1 MNPLS
6 EGEVNATS
14 KGNSLV
20 NKGDKGIESTV
31 TNNHRINI
39 ANRQTTVWDYICK
52 GMQIND
58 IACNLGVDKSTVS
71 KDVKFLVRDSQK
83 YLNDM
88 AKLTLPFM
96 YRQSIEGMQQI
107 LLECWARHRK
117 DGNLFA
123 LRLALDCHKEIFNQV
138 ANGVSVLAV
147 KKITERANA
156 LRLVGSGN
164 NDRNSESR
172 NLIT

>member
-1 MNPLS
+1 
-6 EGEVNATS
+6 
-14 KGNSLV
+14 
-20 NKGDKGIESTV
+20 V

-39 ANRQTTVWDYICK
+39 TNGRTTVWDYICK
-52 GMQIND
+52 GMQMSE
-58 IACNLGVDKSTVS
+58 IAANLGVDKSTIS
-71 KDVKFLVRDSQK
+71 KDIKFLVRDSQK

-88 AKLTLPFM
+88 AKQTLPFM

-123 LRLALDCHKEIFNQV
+123 LRLALDCHKEIFNQA

-147 KKITERANA
+147 KKITENANA
-156 LRLVGSGN
+156 SLGTR
-164 NDRNSESR
+164 
-172 NLIT
+172 

>member
-1 MNPLS
+1 MLNCVM
-6 EGEVNATS
+6 EGEINTTTKACL
-14 KGNSLV
+14 LV
-20 NKGDKGIESTV
+20 NKGNKGIESTV
-31 TNNHRINI
+31 ANNHRINI
-39 ANRQTTVWDYICK
+39 ANRRTTVWGYVCK

-58 IACNLGVDKSTVS
+58 IACNLGVDKSTIS
-71 KDVKFLVRDSQK
+71 KDIKFLVRDSQK

-88 AKLTLPFM
+88 AKQTLPFM

-123 LRLALDCHKEIFNQV
+123 LRLALDCHKEIFNQA

-147 KKITERANA
+147 KKITEKANA
-156 LRLVGSGN
+156 LGI
-164 NDRNSESR
+164 E
-172 NLIT
+172 

>member
-1 MNPLS
+1 
-6 EGEVNATS
+6 VNATS

-20 NKGDKGIESTV
+20 NKGNKGIESTV

-39 ANRQTTVWDYICK
+39 ANRRTTVWDYICK

-58 IACNLGVDKSTVS
+58 IAGNLGIDKSTIS
-71 KDVKFLVRDSQK
+71 KDIKFLVRDSQK

-96 YRQSIEGMQQI
+96 YRQSIEGIQQI

-117 DGNLFA
+117 VGNL
-123 LRLALDCHKEIFNQV
+123 LY
-138 ANGVSVLAV
+138 
-147 KKITERANA
+147 
-156 LRLVGSGN
+156 
-164 NDRNSESR
+164 
-172 NLIT
+172 